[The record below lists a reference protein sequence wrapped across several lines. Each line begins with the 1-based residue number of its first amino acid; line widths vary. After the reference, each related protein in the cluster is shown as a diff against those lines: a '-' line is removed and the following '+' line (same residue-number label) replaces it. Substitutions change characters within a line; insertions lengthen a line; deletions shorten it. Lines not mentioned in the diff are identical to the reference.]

1 MTLNPP
7 PLAALADQ
15 SLEDLRAMW
24 RAQIGPPPKLRSR
37 ELLALMLAWR
47 LQSGDGG
54 GLDEPLRKSLARN
67 PSAPGLTNLS
77 PGTVLTRD
85 WQGRG
90 HTVTVTVEGEFQYE
104 DKTYDSLSS
113 VARAITGT
121 RWNGPRFFG
130 LRTEAT
136 Q

>member
-1 MTLNPP
+1 LTPTHL
-7 PLAALADQ
+7 PLATLADQ
-15 SLEDLRAMW
+15 SLEDLRALW
-24 RAQIGPPPKLRSR
+24 RAHVGPPPKLRSR

-47 LQSGDGG
+47 LQSDLDGG
-54 GLDEPLRKSLARN
+54 IDEPLRKNLAKS
-67 PSAPGLTNLS
+67 PCAPGLTVLS

-90 HTVTVTVEGEFQYE
+90 HAVTVTVEGTFQYE
-104 DKTYDSLSS
+104 DKSYDSLSK

-130 LRTEAT
+130 LRSEAT
-136 Q
+136 R

>member
-15 SLEDLRAMW
+15 SLEDLRALW

-47 LQSGDGG
+47 LQSDHNG
-54 GLDEPLRKSLARN
+54 GLDEPLRKSLARS
-67 PSAPGLTNLS
+67 PSAPGLTTLS
-77 PGTVLTRD
+77 PGTMLTRD

-90 HTVTVTVEGEFQYE
+90 HTVTVTPEGTFQYQ
-104 DKTYDSLSS
+104 DKTYDSLSK

-130 LRTEAT
+130 LRGEANR
-136 Q
+136 